1 LTSEDISCP
10 TVTEENKE
18 TATLNFLSPQSHSVT
33 LVGFGRNMFG
43 RFSVA
48 AIYDENT
55 GEMTCEKKYIVSKF
69 ASKRGRKSF
78 AESAVTNLEVAEGD
92 NGDDSEAGQV
102 HQPIL
107 RPKHC
112 SSWDHQ
118 IQSSSLVG
126 SDGGDL
132 SLKRKRNSSLGGSA
146 KLAIS
151 PASTKLGSYAKES
164 SSSATMSKIHTP
176 KDLLSSSSVVA
187 PFGLVLTGSRDPDSD
202 DPGADYREAF
212 QDCDTGEIYEGGWA
226 YGARYGRGVCLYND
240 GLLYEGNWLQNK
252 EHGKGQLMTAD
263 RKVLYSGDWLD
274 GCFHGHGT
282 YYFSNGDRYTGEWRE
297 SCRQG
302 KGDYEFWNGC
312 RYSGDWRDNK
322 RSGRGLFVWPDES
335 FYEGD
340 WEAERRHGRGVL
352 ELANGLRY
360 DGGWVNNLM
369 EGKGCCTFP
378 TGQIYQG
385 TYKSGLREG
394 RGSVIFAEGAV
405 YEGRFKEDRLDGQ
418 GTLKISESVPGSEV
432 DEMMIPV
439 QIQAELWRIHLKAGF
454 GNDAH

>member
-1 LTSEDISCP
+1 
-10 TVTEENKE
+10 
-18 TATLNFLSPQSHSVT
+18 
-33 LVGFGRNMFG
+33 MFG

-48 AIYDENT
+48 AIYNEST
-55 GEMTCEKKYIVSKF
+55 REMRCEKKYIVSKF
-69 ASKRGRKSF
+69 AAKRGRKSF
-78 AESAVTNLEVAEGD
+78 TESVANDPVTAQ
-92 NGDDSEAGQV
+92 DDEDETSEQPGQV
-102 HQPIL
+102 RQQVL
-107 RPKHC
+107 RPKHN
-112 SSWDHQ
+112 SSWE
-118 IQSSSLVG
+118 SSSLTG
-126 SDGGDL
+126 WNGGDL
-132 SLKRKRNSSLGGSA
+132 SLKRKRNFSLGGGFVA
-146 KLAIS
+146 KAAVS
-151 PASTKLGSYAKES
+151 PKVGSCVQEAS
-164 SSSATMSKIHTP
+164 SSFTANKNHISN
-176 KDLLSSSSVVA
+176 DLVPSFSVIA
-187 PFGLVLTGSRDPDSD
+187 PAGLVLTGPRDPDCD
-202 DPGADYREAF
+202 DPEEDYREAF
-212 QDCDTGEIYEGGWA
+212 QDCDSGEIYEGGWT
-226 YGARYGRGVCLYND
+226 YGARNGRGVCLYND

-252 EHGKGQLMTAD
+252 EHGKGQLMTSD

-282 YYFSNGDRYTGEWRE
+282 YYFGNGDRYTGDWRE

-335 FYEGD
+335 FYDGD

-360 DGGWVNNLM
+360 DGGWSNNLM

-378 TGQIYQG
+378 SGQIYQG

-418 GTLKISESVPGSEV
+418 GTLKISDSVPGSEV

-454 GNDAH
+454 GGDAH